1 MVKRLTVVK
10 RLTFVHSWRIQVS
23 PSLCRSSSDPGICPS
38 NGLGG
43 RSVFR
48 GLRSER
54 DDIKRCTAMARCA
67 KRDRGA
73 GCERGWRSCEAA
85 GGSAFGISYIGVS
98 RNHPS
103 LCGFCGSPVRRWTM
117 SGGFTM
123 SSGKVTGFSTA
134 RGQEGFEH
142 GEPD

>member
-54 DDIKRCTAMARCA
+54 GDIKRCTAMARCA

-85 GGSAFGISYIGVS
+85 GGISFRNQLHRGVQEPPKPLWVLWVTRSTMDDVRGLHDVQRKGHWVFHRQRS
-98 RNHPS
+98 RR
-103 LCGFCGSPVRRWTM
+103 L
-117 SGGFTM
+117 
-123 SSGKVTGFSTA
+123 
-134 RGQEGFEH
+134 
-142 GEPD
+142 